1 MPVWGGESIDYL
13 VEKEAVNGYG
23 DGTFRPNAKLTRA
36 HAAKILA
43 VSLNLPIQEE
53 AKSTFPDTRN
63 HWADPY
69 VAAIQKE
76 LQGVIKGYPDGHFK
90 PNRPITRAQLTK
102 MVVEAYNL
110 KRDSTTHIYFS
121 DMPDAY
127 ANYIQT
133 LGSLGIVQ
141 GPVKGEFRPY
151 ENVTRLQMAA
161 IIHRT
166 EVRSVRLF
174 VPKKEA
180 IPKIE
185 EITVFNETKFD
196 VRFTEALRP
205 EIAQEI
211 EDSGRRF
218 VVYVEG
224 QTLHDKSAIQSQ
236 TIRFNK
242 TYTKAT
248 VILAENKVRSDTK
261 YTVALLDA
269 DNRRVADVLEQ
280 FTPLVLKEGTAQP
293 TVIIDEKQGKVIV
306 RFHENMADTA
316 LDANN
321 FHIYESGKLRGS
333 LADYSRLADDEKG
346 VWSDATEKTTVEFT
360 LSDEADKNH
369 FSIGRMYKMVI
380 ANKVETVKGM
390 TLSEREG
397 TVHIQTPMHAEVE
410 PKAKFARIVG
420 DAFVITFDQQ
430 LTEGAFNP
438 QLITIQKAN
447 GHEIP
452 AAKINLASSNNAL
465 DDQEMEVTV
474 AEGYTLDPSLTYT
487 VKLPENTVANA
498 IFPNVMNK
506 RLTGLMAEAQKD
518 IEVRK
523 VTAQLQRQA
532 NDKSKANLHLTFD
545 QRIDLRYL
553 KMNYKEAIRIQSGQE
568 VYQLINPTS
577 ITLDAEDTRGRT
589 IVIQDVEKA
598 FTLNGDVS
606 KQNFQLQS
614 GQGYEVKIARSMVKT
629 ENGLKVNQETLTSHF
644 TGVGVSAPKFDQIV
658 LASAEEIILYFKEEI
673 DGAKLQP
680 HHVKVKGFE
689 QYQNGNFT
697 KEPIV
702 LTGKSQL
709 KTHIEGRKLT
719 ITPANSEVK
728 FVTSEQADLIEI
740 QGDVLKGRES
750 GIANTKL
757 STEDL
762 VNTLVVVDRALP
774 VMIGAQKEDDR
785 TLLVTYSEP
794 VAFTGKDIH
803 AQAAQ
808 FTVENATKN
817 AYGEQVVLQSPNDKG
832 YTENLQITFNKKGT
846 FLPDLD
852 LEEVKV
858 VYKQHPAHFVKDPQG
873 NSQKEGRTGVT
884 QSPR

>member
-1 MPVWGGESIDYL
+1 MPVWGGESIAYL
-13 VEKEAVNGYG
+13 LEKEAVKGYE
-23 DGTFRPNAKLTRA
+23 DGSFRPNGKLTRA

-43 VSLNLPIQEE
+43 ISLDLPIQEE
-53 AKSTFPDTRN
+53 ARSTFPDTRN

-69 VAAIQKE
+69 VAAIQTD
-76 LQGVIKGYPDGHFK
+76 LQGVIKGYPDGNFK

-110 KRDSTTHIYFS
+110 TRDPTTHIYFS

-151 ENVTRLQMAA
+151 QHVTRLQMAA

-166 EVRSVRLF
+166 EVASVRLP

-180 IPKIE
+180 IPEIE
-185 EITVFNETKFD
+185 GITVFNETKFD
-196 VRFTEALRP
+196 VTFTEALQP
-205 EIAQEI
+205 AIAQEI
-211 EDSGRRF
+211 EQSGRRF
-218 VVYVEG
+218 VVYLAG
-224 QTLHDKSAIQSQ
+224 QTLHDHSAIQSQ

-242 TYTKAT
+242 NYTKAT
-248 VILAENKVRSDTK
+248 VILAENKVRSDGK
-261 YTVALLDA
+261 YTVALLDG
-269 DNRRVADVLEQ
+269 DNRTVADVIEQ
-280 FTPLVLKEGTAQP
+280 FTPVVLKEGTAQP
-293 TVIIDEKQGKVIV
+293 TVIIDEKQSKVLV
-306 RFHENMADTA
+306 KFHEKMADTA

-321 FHIYESGKLRGS
+321 FHIYESGQLQGS
-333 LADYSRLADDEKG
+333 LADYSRLADDAKG

-360 LSDEADKNH
+360 LSDEADQKH
-369 FSIGRMYKMVI
+369 FSIGRSYKMVI
-380 ANKVETVKGM
+380 ANKVETIKGAV
-390 TLSEREG
+390 LSETEG
-397 TVHIQTPMHAEVE
+397 TVPIQTPMYSDVE

-420 DAFVITFDQQ
+420 NAFVITFDQE
-430 LTEGAFNP
+430 LTEGTFNS

-452 AAKINLASSNNAL
+452 AAKISLASSNDSL
-465 DDQEMEVTV
+465 DGREMEVTV
-474 AEGYTLDPSLTYT
+474 AEGYTLDPALTYT
-487 VKLPENTVANA
+487 VKLPENMVANA
-498 IFPNVMNK
+498 IFPNALNK
-506 RLTGLMAEAQKD
+506 RVVGLRAEAQED

-523 VTAQLQRQA
+523 VTAQLQRQVK
-532 NDKSKANLHLTFD
+532 DKSKANLHLTFD
-545 QRIDLRYL
+545 QRIDVGRL
-553 KMNYKEAIRIQSGQE
+553 KMNYREAIRIQSGQD
-568 VYQLINPTS
+568 VYALIDPVHIS
-577 ITLDAEDTRGRT
+577 LDAEDTRGRT

-598 FTLNGDVS
+598 FMLNKDAL
-606 KQNFQLQS
+606 KKNFQLQS
-614 GQGYEVKIARSMVKT
+614 GQEYEVKLMRNMVRT

-644 TGVGVSAPKFDQIV
+644 TGIGVSAPKLDQIV

-673 DGAKLQP
+673 DGTKLQP
-680 HHVKVKGFE
+680 HHVKVQGFE

-709 KTHIEGRKLT
+709 KTQVEGRKLT
-719 ITPANSEVK
+719 ITAANDEVK
-728 FVTSEQADLIEI
+728 FVTSEQANLLEI

-762 VNTLVVVDRALP
+762 LNTLFVVDRAVP

-794 VAFTGKDIH
+794 VAFTGKDVH

-808 FTVENATKN
+808 FAVENATKN
-817 AYGEQVVLQSPNDKG
+817 AYAEQVLVQSPNDKG
-832 YTENLQITFNKKGT
+832 YAENVQITFNKKGT

-858 VYKQHPAHFVKDPQG
+858 VYKQHPAHFVKDLRG
-873 NSQKEGRTGVT
+873 NSQKEGSVGVT
-884 QSPR
+884 QFPR